1 MASSPIP
8 ANIRKRSDKYANN
21 IKHRGNVPKSL
32 DPKVQQKLEALRLG
46 KKGLGTGMPMPTAS
60 NARRILLALLLLTVG
75 SALYQVCLPLF
86 GSQPSSGGQQPKAKQ
101 STGVLTREQQAKAAQ
116 AVLQELN
123 RKATEKYFSMAKNYQ
138 PPVAPQMRDLGV
150 DDFEDEIR
158 KLVVQDDDELPPVVV
173 EAQGPLV

>member
-21 IKHRGNVPKSL
+21 IKHRGSVPKSL
-32 DPKVQQKLEALRLG
+32 DAKVQQKLEARRLS
-46 KKGLGTGMPMPTAS
+46 KKGLGTGMPVPTAA
-60 NARRILLALLLLTVG
+60 NGRRILLALLLLTVG

-101 STGVLTREQQAKAAQ
+101 STSVLTREQQAKAAQ

-123 RKATEKYFSMAKNYQ
+123 
-138 PPVAPQMRDLGV
+138 PPVAPQMRDVGV

-158 KLVVQDDDELPPVVV
+158 KLIVQDDDELPHVVA